1 MTPPM
6 FQLNEPKGGLV
17 WERWGKMFQEEKV
30 QRCTYKGVRAREAIL
45 NLLCH
50 QSPWHKDEILRGRKI
65 ELEVELQNGRETD

>member
-1 MTPPM
+1 
-6 FQLNEPKGGLV
+6 
-17 WERWGKMFQEEKV
+17 MFQEEKV

-50 QSPWHKDEILRGRKI
+50 QSPWYKDEILRGRKI